1 MSTEKLMK
9 IFANSLLLGVLLVFP
24 MTGAHA
30 ASLAQAKSQGMVC
43 ELPTGYLA
51 AARKAAH
58 EVKAMVNAINKK
70 RRAEYTRI
78 ANDHK
83 ITVEQVGKLTAQKLE
98 PKCP

>member
-1 MSTEKLMK
+1 MSNEKLTK
-9 IFANSLLLGVLLVFP
+9 IFKNSLLLGMLLVFP

-51 AARKAAH
+51 TTGKATG
-58 EVKAMVNAINKK
+58 EVKAMVNNINRK
-70 RRAEYTRI
+70 RKAEYTRI

-83 ITVEQVGKLTAQKLE
+83 VTVEQVGKLTAQKLE